1 MKEQFDKYDAWDFHD
16 EAKEAFYDWIEKE
29 CIKFEHNVVV
39 KDDVIEINDYQNVSK
54 SIANIFKD
62 SRSWDYEEAEDGYL
76 YSYKFY
82 DNAEDYLWDKFGDAM
97 EKFGY

>member
-76 YSYKFY
+76 YSYNFY
-82 DNAEDYLWDKFGDAM
+82 DNAEDYIWDKFGDAM
-97 EKFGY
+97 EKLGY

>member
-39 KDDVIEINDYQNVSK
+39 KDDLIQINDYQNVKK
-54 SIANIFKD
+54 SIDNIFKD
-62 SRSWDYEEAEDGYL
+62 SRSWDFESWDGYT
-76 YSYKFY
+76 YSYNFY
-82 DNAEDYLWDKFGDAM
+82 DNAEDYIWEKFGDAM
-97 EKFGY
+97 EKLGY